1 MPIKKE
7 PPLTNRQKASEGEEK
22 KWIGYGLPQ
31 HTLPAGHLTI
41 ECRMVEQKKT
51 PHRHGAHRYKP
62 MGVTETQR
70 GEPYAH
76 PIVLLL
82 QARCQEKSEARSS
95 ARSST
100 NEYVYIEGC

>member
-51 PHRHGAHRYKP
+51 P
-62 MGVTETQR
+62 
-70 GEPYAH
+70 
-76 PIVLLL
+76 
-82 QARCQEKSEARSS
+82 
-95 ARSST
+95 
-100 NEYVYIEGC
+100 

>member
-1 MPIKKE
+1 MPRKNE

-76 PIVLLL
+76 LIVLLL
-82 QARCQEKSEARSS
+82 QTQCQQKTEPV
-95 ARSST
+95 T
-100 NEYVYIEGC
+100 PQVVFDN

>member
-41 ECRMVEQKKT
+41 ECRMVEQKKPPAT
-51 PHRHGAHRYKP
+51 GA
-62 MGVTETQR
+62 
-70 GEPYAH
+70 
-76 PIVLLL
+76 LLAAGGKNRL
-82 QARCQEKSEARSS
+82 SKKHTLR
-95 ARSST
+95 
-100 NEYVYIEGC
+100 